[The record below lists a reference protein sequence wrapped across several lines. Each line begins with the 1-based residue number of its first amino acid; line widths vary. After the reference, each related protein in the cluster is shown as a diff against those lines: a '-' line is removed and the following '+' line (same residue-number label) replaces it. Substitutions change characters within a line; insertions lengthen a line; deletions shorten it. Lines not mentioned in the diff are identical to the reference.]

1 MSKQFEEL
9 TPTARRAWNAIETEF
24 PSWAENLEVREGEME
39 FALPAPAGSKAGHLI
54 ALSHKDQL
62 WVRFAPPS
70 CCYPVDDEMELVSL
84 IRMLIADEAVF
95 KVVTKGDEWIETT
108 LAMTSETSESEPGQT
123 IKLVSWSAKH
133 DRVNAME

>member
-1 MSKQFEEL
+1 
-9 TPTARRAWNAIETEF
+9 
-24 PSWAENLEVREGEME
+24 
-39 FALPAPAGSKAGHLI
+39 
-54 ALSHKDQL
+54 
-62 WVRFAPPS
+62 
-70 CCYPVDDEMELVSL
+70 L